1 MKLECLG
8 IQKVKLI
15 QKYPPLSKDDMSML
29 LLSIVILCSD
39 NVKTKRSTN
48 YILASENAPG
58 AS

>member
-29 LLSIVILCSD
+29 LLSIVILCYDS
-39 NVKTKRSTN
+39 VKTKRSTN
-48 YILASENAPG
+48 YILASKNAPG